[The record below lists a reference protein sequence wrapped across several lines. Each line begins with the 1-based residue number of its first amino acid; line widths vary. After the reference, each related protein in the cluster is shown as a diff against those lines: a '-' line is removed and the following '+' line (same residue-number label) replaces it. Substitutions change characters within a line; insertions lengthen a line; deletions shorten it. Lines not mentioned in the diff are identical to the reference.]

1 MINFEYATKKDK
13 NKKHRFWFVSIYL
26 SKWIEHKQKIIRF
39 VYSVLSVCGKY
50 VQLSSLKSMFVLACP
65 QKIAEEFGVLD
76 KKFKSLPSIFGF
88 TLIRAKK

>member
-1 MINFEYATKKDK
+1 
-13 NKKHRFWFVSIYL
+13 
-26 SKWIEHKQKIIRF
+26 
-39 VYSVLSVCGKY
+39 
-50 VQLSSLKSMFVLACP
+50 MFVLACP